1 MRLGWLKNLYVQVLI
16 AVVAGALLGHFWP
29 HAGESLKPL
38 GDGFIK
44 LIKMMVAPVVFT
56 TVVTGIAKMGD
67 LKRVGR
73 VGLKAFI
80 YFEVVTTGALAIG
93 LVVGELLQPGA
104 GLGVDVSRLDARAV
118 EGYATAGKSMST
130 VDFLFNLV
138 PSSLVEPF
146 VKGDILQVL
155 LIALLTSIALSKMGK
170 AGESITHGLDGIG
183 HLLFGM
189 VGLIMR
195 MAPLGAL
202 GAIGF
207 TVGKYGVGALFG
219 LGRLIGAFYATA
231 LLFVLL
237 VLGPIA
243 RWTGV
248 GLWRLLRYMRDE
260 LLLVLGT
267 SSSESALPS
276 LMVKLE
282 ALGCP
287 KSIVGFVVPMGYSFN
302 LDGTSIYL
310 TLAALFVAQATGTP
324 LSLGEKLALLAVL
337 LLTSKGAAAVTGG
350 GFITLAAT
358 LSATGHVPVAGMVLL
373 LGVDRFMSEVR
384 ALTNLVGNTVATLV
398 VARWEGSLDIQR
410 AREVLAA
417 PPPSLMAVEE
427 AVEARSA
434 SASNAAQG

>member
-1 MRLGWLKNLYVQVLI
+1 MRLGWLKNLYVQVLV
-16 AVVAGALLGHFWP
+16 AVVFGAVLGHLWP

-44 LIKMMVAPVVFT
+44 LIKMMVGPVVFT

-73 VGLKAFI
+73 VGLKAFV
-80 YFEVVTTGALAIG
+80 YFEVVTTGALVLG
-93 LVVGELLQPGA
+93 LVVGNLFQPGV
-104 GLGVDVSRLDARAV
+104 GLDVDVSRLDAKAI
-118 EGYATAGKSMST
+118 ESYTSAGKSMST
-130 VDFLFNLV
+130 VDFLFNII
-138 PSSLVEPF
+138 PSSLVDPF

-155 LIALLTSIALSKMGK
+155 LISLLTAIALAKMGK
-170 AGESITHGLDGIG
+170 AGESILHGIDAVG

-195 MAPLGAL
+195 VAPLGAM
-202 GAIGF
+202 GAIAF
-207 TVGKYGVGALFG
+207 TVGKYGVGTLVG
-219 LGRLIGAFYATA
+219 LGRLMGSFYVTAF
-231 LLFVLL
+231 LFVVL
-237 VLGPIA
+237 VLGPIL

-248 GLWRLLRYMRDE
+248 GLLPFLRYLRDE

-267 SSSESALPS
+267 SSSESALPQ

-287 KSIVGFVVPMGYSFN
+287 KSVVGFVVPMGYSFN

-310 TLAALFVAQATGTP
+310 TLASLFVAQATGTH
-324 LSLGEKLALLAVL
+324 LSLGQELALLAVL
-337 LLTSKGAAAVTGG
+337 LLTSKGAATVTGG

-358 LSATGHVPVAGMVLL
+358 LSATGTIPVAGMVLL
-373 LGVDRFMSEVR
+373 LGVDRFMSEAR
-384 ALTNLVGNTVATLV
+384 ALTNLVGNAVATLV
-398 VARWEGSLDIQR
+398 VSKWEGSLDTER

-417 PPPSLMAVEE
+417 PSVAVEP
-427 AVEARSA
+427 A
-434 SASNAAQG
+434 SAP

>member
-1 MRLGWLKNLYVQVLI
+1 MRLGWLKNLYVQVLV
-16 AVVAGALLGHFWP
+16 AVVLGALLGHFWP

-73 VGLKAFI
+73 VGLKAFL

-93 LVVGELLQPGA
+93 LLVGELVQPGS
-104 GLGVDVSRLDARAV
+104 GLSVDVSRLDAKAI
-118 EGYATAGKSMST
+118 EGYTTASKSLTT
-130 VDFLFNLV
+130 VDFLFNLI
-138 PSSLVEPF
+138 PSSLVDPF
-146 VKGDILQVL
+146 AKGDILQIL
-155 LIALLTSIALSKMGK
+155 LVAVLTSVALSKMGK
-170 AGESITHGLDGIG
+170 AGEGIVHALDKVG

-195 MAPLGAL
+195 LAPLGAF
-202 GAIGF
+202 GAIAF
-207 TVGKYGVGALFG
+207 TVGKYGVGTLVG
-219 LGRLIGAFYATA
+219 LGQLIGTFYGTA
-231 LLFVLL
+231 LLFVFI

-248 GLWRLLRYMRDE
+248 GLLRLLRYLRDE

-267 SSSESALPS
+267 SSSESALPR
-276 LMVKLE
+276 LLVKME

-287 KSIVGFVVPMGYSFN
+287 KSVVGLVVPMGYSFN

-310 TLAALFVAQATGTP
+310 TLASLFVAQATGTHI
-324 LSLGEKLALLAVL
+324 SLGEELALLAVL

-358 LSATGHVPVAGMVLL
+358 LSATGRIPVAGLVLL

-384 ALTNLVGNTVATLV
+384 ALTNLVGNAVATLV
-398 VARWEGSLDIQR
+398 VSKWEGSLDLER
-410 AREVLAA
+410 ARAVLANPA
-417 PPPSLMAVEE
+417 
-427 AVEARSA
+427 
-434 SASNAAQG
+434 AAQQLEPTPEAPAPGTRA

>member
-1 MRLGWLKNLYVQVLI
+1 MRLGWLKNLYVQVLA
-16 AVVAGALLGHFWP
+16 AVVFGAVLGHLWP

-44 LIKMMVAPVVFT
+44 LIKMMVGPVVFT

-73 VGLKAFI
+73 VGLKAFL
-80 YFEVVTTGALAIG
+80 YFEVVTTGALVLG
-93 LVVGELLQPGA
+93 LVVGNLFQPGV
-104 GLGVDVSRLDARAV
+104 GLDVDVSRLDAKAI
-118 EGYATAGKSMST
+118 ESYTSAGKSMST
-130 VDFLFNLV
+130 VDFLFNII
-138 PSSLVEPF
+138 PSSLVDPF

-155 LIALLTSIALSKMGK
+155 LISLLTAIALAKMGK
-170 AGESITHGLDGIG
+170 AGESILHGIDAVG

-195 MAPLGAL
+195 VAPLGAM
-202 GAIGF
+202 GAIAF
-207 TVGKYGVGALFG
+207 TVGKYGVGTLVG
-219 LGRLIGAFYATA
+219 LGRLMGSFYVTAF
-231 LLFVLL
+231 LFVVL
-237 VLGPIA
+237 VLGPIL

-248 GLWRLLRYMRDE
+248 GLLPFLRYLRDE

-267 SSSESALPS
+267 SSSESALPQ

-287 KSIVGFVVPMGYSFN
+287 KSVVGFVVPMGYSFN

-310 TLAALFVAQATGTP
+310 TLASLFVAQATGTH
-324 LSLGEKLALLAVL
+324 LSLGQELALLAVL
-337 LLTSKGAAAVTGG
+337 LLTSKGAATVTGG

-358 LSATGHVPVAGMVLL
+358 LSATGTIPVAGMVLL
-373 LGVDRFMSEVR
+373 LGVDRFMSEAR
-384 ALTNLVGNTVATLV
+384 ALTNLVGNAVATLV
-398 VARWEGSLDIQR
+398 VSKWEGSLDTER

-417 PPPSLMAVEE
+417 PSVAVEP
-427 AVEARSA
+427 A
-434 SASNAAQG
+434 SAP

>member
-1 MRLGWLKNLYVQVLI
+1 MRLGWLKNLYVQVLV
-16 AVVAGALLGHFWP
+16 AVVFGAVLGHLWP

-44 LIKMMVAPVVFT
+44 LIKMMVGPVVFT

-73 VGLKAFI
+73 VGLKAFL
-80 YFEVVTTGALAIG
+80 YFEVVTTGALVLG
-93 LVVGELLQPGA
+93 LVVGNLFQPGV
-104 GLGVDVSRLDARAV
+104 GLDVDVSRLDAKAI
-118 EGYATAGKSMST
+118 ESYTSASKSMST
-130 VDFLFNLV
+130 VDFLFNTI
-138 PSSLVEPF
+138 PSSLVDPF

-155 LIALLTSIALSKMGK
+155 LISLLTAIALAKMGK
-170 AGESITHGLDGIG
+170 AGESILHGLDAVG

-195 MAPLGAL
+195 VAPLGAM
-202 GAIGF
+202 GAIAF
-207 TVGKYGVGALFG
+207 TVGKYGVGTLVG
-219 LGRLIGAFYATA
+219 LGRLMGAFYVTA
-231 LLFVLL
+231 FLFVVL
-237 VLGPIA
+237 VLGPIL

-248 GLWRLLRYMRDE
+248 GLLPFLRYLRDE

-267 SSSESALPS
+267 SSSESALPQ

-287 KSIVGFVVPMGYSFN
+287 KSVVGFVVPMGYSFN

-310 TLAALFVAQATGTP
+310 TLASLFVAQATGTH
-324 LSLGEKLALLAVL
+324 LSLGQELALLAVL
-337 LLTSKGAAAVTGG
+337 LLTSKGAATVTGG

-358 LSATGHVPVAGMVLL
+358 LSATGTIPVAGMVLL
-373 LGVDRFMSEVR
+373 LGVDRFMSEAR
-384 ALTNLVGNTVATLV
+384 ALTNLVGNAVATLV
-398 VARWEGSLDIQR
+398 VSKWEGSLDTER

-417 PPPSLMAVEE
+417 PSGVVAP
-427 AVEARSA
+427 A
-434 SASNAAQG
+434 STP

>member
-1 MRLGWLKNLYVQVLI
+1 MRLGWLKNLYVQVLA
-16 AVVAGALLGHFWP
+16 AVVFGAVLGHLWP

-44 LIKMMVAPVVFT
+44 LIKMMVGPVVFT

-73 VGLKAFI
+73 VGLKAFL
-80 YFEVVTTGALAIG
+80 YFEVVTTGALVLG
-93 LVVGELLQPGA
+93 LVVGNLFQPGV
-104 GLGVDVSRLDARAV
+104 GLDVDVSRLDAKAI
-118 EGYATAGKSMST
+118 ESYTSAGKSMST
-130 VDFLFNLV
+130 VDFLFNII

-155 LIALLTSIALSKMGK
+155 LISLLTAIALAKMGK
-170 AGESITHGLDGIG
+170 AGESILHGMDAVG

-195 MAPLGAL
+195 VAPLGAM
-202 GAIGF
+202 GAIAF
-207 TVGKYGVGALFG
+207 TVGKYGVGTLVG
-219 LGRLIGAFYATA
+219 LGRLMGAFYVTA
-231 LLFVLL
+231 FLFVVL
-237 VLGPIA
+237 VLGPIL

-248 GLWRLLRYMRDE
+248 GLLPFLRYLRDE

-267 SSSESALPS
+267 SSSESALPQ

-287 KSIVGFVVPMGYSFN
+287 KSVVGFVVPMGYSFN

-310 TLAALFVAQATGTP
+310 TLASLFVAQATGTH
-324 LSLGEKLALLAVL
+324 LSLGQELALLAVL
-337 LLTSKGAAAVTGG
+337 LLTSKGAATVTGG

-358 LSATGHVPVAGMVLL
+358 LSATGTIPVAGMVLL
-373 LGVDRFMSEVR
+373 LGVDRFMSEAR
-384 ALTNLVGNTVATLV
+384 ALTNLVGNAVATLV
-398 VARWEGSLDIQR
+398 VSKWEGSLDTER
-410 AREVLAA
+410 AREVLTA
-417 PPPSLMAVEE
+417 PSVAVEP
-427 AVEARSA
+427 A
-434 SASNAAQG
+434 SAP

>member
-1 MRLGWLKNLYVQVLI
+1 MRLGWLKNLYVQVLA
-16 AVVAGALLGHFWP
+16 AVVFGAVLGHLWP

-44 LIKMMVAPVVFT
+44 LIKMMVGPVVFT

-73 VGLKAFI
+73 VGLKAFL
-80 YFEVVTTGALAIG
+80 YFEVVTTGALVLG
-93 LVVGELLQPGA
+93 LVVGNLFQPGV
-104 GLGVDVSRLDARAV
+104 GLDVDVSRLDAKAI
-118 EGYATAGKSMST
+118 ESYTSAGKSMST
-130 VDFLFNLV
+130 VDFLFNII
-138 PSSLVEPF
+138 PSSLVDPF

-155 LIALLTSIALSKMGK
+155 LISLLTAIALAKMGK
-170 AGESITHGLDGIG
+170 AGESILHGVDAVG

-195 MAPLGAL
+195 VAPLGAM
-202 GAIGF
+202 GAIAF
-207 TVGKYGVGALFG
+207 TVGKYGVGTLVG
-219 LGRLIGAFYATA
+219 LGRLMGSFYVTA
-231 LLFVLL
+231 LLFVVL
-237 VLGPIA
+237 VLGPIL

-248 GLWRLLRYMRDE
+248 GLLPFLRYLRDE

-267 SSSESALPS
+267 SSSESALPQ

-287 KSIVGFVVPMGYSFN
+287 KSVVGFVVPMGYSFN

-310 TLAALFVAQATGTP
+310 TLASLFVAQATGTH
-324 LSLGEKLALLAVL
+324 LSLGQELALLAVL
-337 LLTSKGAAAVTGG
+337 LLTSKGAATVTGG

-358 LSATGHVPVAGMVLL
+358 LSATGTIPVAGMVLL
-373 LGVDRFMSEVR
+373 LGVDRFMSEAR
-384 ALTNLVGNTVATLV
+384 ALTNLVGNAVATLV
-398 VARWEGSLDIQR
+398 VSKWEGSLDTER

-417 PPPSLMAVEE
+417 PSVAVEP
-427 AVEARSA
+427 A
-434 SASNAAQG
+434 SAP